1 MLQEYRRD
9 FRPGAITPRALN
21 YLIQT
26 VSKTI
31 TTIINTAWRKIG
43 SNDVLRI
50 VPPLVKDLPYRQRQ
64 YQQTGQ

>member
-1 MLQEYRRD
+1 M
-9 FRPGAITPRALN
+9 PRALN

-31 TTIINTAWRKIG
+31 TTIINTAWIKIG
-43 SNDVLRI
+43 SNDVLRM
-50 VPPLVKDLPYRQRQ
+50 VPPLFKDLPYRQRQ